1 MKYKLT
7 LELDGSEFFDAV
19 QKIGQETAGARLL
32 ETFLQASTGSF
43 ALRERISRHCANWPE
58 GFAFT
63 RNMQPKTTKL

>member
-7 LELDGSEFFDAV
+7 LELDGSEFFDAG

-43 ALRERISRHCANWPE
+43 ALRDRLAGRLCIYAERVAE
-58 GFAFT
+58 DD
-63 RNMQPKTTKL
+63 